1 MATSTLNVDKMKA
14 QLTGGGSRPNL
25 FKVQFSWPGGVG
37 ISKPDNEKASFMCKM
52 ASLPASTIANIE
64 VPFRGRKLQVAGDR
78 SFDPW
83 SITVINDNDFD
94 IRNAFEQ
101 WMNGLND
108 HVENTGAMNPA
119 DYYAT
124 MRVIQLDKQGNDI
137 REYQIHGVFPTSLSA
152 MELDYGAE
160 STIGEFTVEFQVQ
173 YWTNKHSAP
182 ASGGRPSQNPT
193 PDFVGGDRH
202 A

>member
-1 MATSTLNVDKMKA
+1 MATTLNVDDMKSK
-14 QLTGGGSRPNL
+14 LIGGGARPNL
-25 FKVQFSWPGGVG
+25 FKVAITNWPMATNPG
-37 ISKPDNEKASFMCKM
+37 NELFSFMCKM
-52 ASLPASTIANIE
+52 ASLPVSTMASIE
-64 VPFRGRKLQVAGDR
+64 VPFRGRKLMVAGDR
-78 SFDPW
+78 TFDPW
-83 SITVINDNDFD
+83 SITVINDNDFK
-94 IRNAFEQ
+94 IRNAFEE

-108 HVENTGAMNPA
+108 HVENTGAMNPS
-119 DYYAT
+119 DYDAT

-173 YWTNKHSAP
+173 YWTQDNSAP
-182 ASGGRPSQNPT
+182 ATGSVGKYSPPKHI
-193 PDFVGGDRH
+193 GGDRH